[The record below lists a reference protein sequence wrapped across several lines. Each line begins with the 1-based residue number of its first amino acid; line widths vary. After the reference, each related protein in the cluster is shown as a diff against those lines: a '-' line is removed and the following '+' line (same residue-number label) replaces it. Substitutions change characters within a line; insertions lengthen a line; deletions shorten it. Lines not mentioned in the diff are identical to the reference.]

1 MMNDRLSGDH
11 VVEQL
16 AWRISRARNDRS
28 VRIRRSYI
36 ESYRRNCLQYCIEA
50 CTGSRSTPPS
60 SSTLVMID
68 MRTASSRAATL
79 SVISGSPSRRWMAT
93 FVSSRQAMPTG
104 RRDRAVPHRRAARRT
119 PHPWGGA
126 LPRLIKRAFQD
137 VSRRTPRCGTTHSP
151 AASPRSTARE
161 HPRADVTQ
169 RRSRAPAHAR
179 SRR

>member
-1 MMNDRLSGDH
+1 MWSSSLRREYPERAMIAPYASAAATSKATAGI
-11 VVEQL
+11 
-16 AWRISRARNDRS
+16 ACSIASRRAQ
-28 VRIRRSYI
+28 RRP
-36 ESYRRNCLQYCIEA
+36 A
-50 CTGSRSTPPS
+50 CTDSRSTPPLN
-60 SSTLVMID
+60 STLVMID

-93 FVSSRQAMPTG
+93 FVSSRYAMPTG
-104 RRDRAVPHRRAARRT
+104 RRDQAVPHRRAARRT

-161 HPRADVTQ
+161 HPRADVT
-169 RRSRAPAHAR
+169 RRQSRAPAPAR
-179 SRR
+179 SPR